1 MARGRGFEFFCC
13 AIPLINVGSY
23 VIVVE
28 IALVSFITAILALAP
43 HPITAGQGVIPS
55 FGKIIVAVLCFL
67 CFLWQFVGIVAI
79 RRETPKLYHTY
90 VRITTLFT
98 LATLAVAIAFAVV
111 ATVRHSDAQTTCIA
125 NFGGLP
131 ATSASGYTNSS
142 IQQNF
147 GRQICNYFLWAQSGV
162 MFALIVLYGL
172 IQLYMCFA
180 LRAYGRAQRSAYRD
194 HKEGMHVM
202 DDEIP
207 LSSRG
212 GLTSSG
218 SSNALLGSHAR
229 SAENGTAGA
238 AGAGGYESYRDGA
251 PDGHAETASKRMALH
266 DEEQQQQQFNN
277 TGQHQADTWN
287 TGGGNTTG
295 YPAYNA
301 PHGGGSGGA
310 GYAGTGA
317 GGYDS
322 YPAYSGAGSGRDG
335 YR

>member
-1 MARGRGFEFFCC
+1 
-13 AIPLINVGSY
+13 
-23 VIVVE
+23 
-28 IALVSFITAILALAP
+28 
-43 HPITAGQGVIPS
+43 
-55 FGKIIVAVLCFL
+55 
-67 CFLWQFVGIVAI
+67 
-79 RRETPKLYHTY
+79 
-90 VRITTLFT
+90 
-98 LATLAVAIAFAVV
+98 
-111 ATVRHSDAQTTCIA
+111 
-125 NFGGLP
+125 
-131 ATSASGYTNSS
+131 
-142 IQQNF
+142 
-147 GRQICNYFLWAQSGV
+147 
-162 MFALIVLYGL
+162 
-172 IQLYMCFA
+172 
-180 LRAYGRAQRSAYRD
+180 
-194 HKEGMHVM
+194 M

-229 SAENGTAGA
+229 SAEDGTAGA
-238 AGAGGYESYRDGA
+238 VGGGGYESYRDGA
-251 PDGHAETASKRMALH
+251 PNGHAETASKRMALH

-301 PHGGGSGGA
+301 PYGGGGGGGA